1 MPKASVK
8 RIIDKKKDK
17 LIEFVLD
24 IEKYP
29 EFIPFCLGSKV
40 YERKEEGDK
49 ILIIADLTIGK
60 GPFNDTYKSDV
71 RFDKKTDTIS
81 VTNIEGPLTHL
92 ENNWNFVEKNNMT
105 EVYFD
110 VDFEIKNKF
119 LNMLMEKSFEYGLNR
134 IADAFQKEQRQFR
147 LKS

>member
-71 RFDKKTDTIS
+71 RFDKKTDTIH
-81 VTNIEGPLTHL
+81 VTNIKGPLTHL
-92 ENNWNFVEKNNMT
+92 ENNWKFVEKSNMT

-134 IADAFQKEQRQFR
+134 IADAFQKRAETI
-147 LKS
+147 

>member
-8 RIIDKKKDK
+8 RSINKKKNK

-29 EFIPFCLGSKV
+29 EFIPFCLDSKV
-40 YERKEEGDK
+40 YDRKDENNQ

-60 GPFNDTYKSDV
+60 CPFSDTYKSDV
-71 RFDKKTDTIS
+71 RFNKKDDTIN
-81 VTNIEGPLTHL
+81 VTNLDGPLKHL
-92 ENNWNFVEKNNMT
+92 QNNWKFIENNNIT

-119 LNMLMEKSFEYGLNR
+119 LNLLMEKSFEFGLNK
-134 IADAFQKEQRQFR
+134 IADAFQKRAETV
-147 LKS
+147 

>member
-40 YERKEEGDK
+40 YEKKEEGDK
-49 ILIIADLTIGK
+49 IFIIADLTIGK

-71 RFDKKTDTIS
+71 RFDKKTDTIH
-81 VTNIEGPLTHL
+81 VTNIEGPLKHL
-92 ENNWNFVEKNNMT
+92 ENNWKFVEKNNMT

-119 LNMLMEKSFEYGLNR
+119 LNMLMEKSFEYGLNK
-134 IADAFQKEQRQFR
+134 IADAFQKRAETI
-147 LKS
+147 

>member
-40 YERKEEGDK
+40 YSRKEENNQ

-60 GPFNDTYKSDV
+60 GPLPIV
-71 RFDKKTDTIS
+71 RSAII
-81 VTNIEGPLTHL
+81 NI
-92 ENNWNFVEKNNMT
+92 
-105 EVYFD
+105 
-110 VDFEIKNKF
+110 
-119 LNMLMEKSFEYGLNR
+119 
-134 IADAFQKEQRQFR
+134 
-147 LKS
+147 